1 MSDSLE
7 RWIVRVADR
16 TAAVERVLGVLR
28 RRMVVVVDLT
38 VSRATTET
46 LVIVVMVRVEARL
59 ADRVLAE
66 LQAMP
71 DVVELERTLGTAG
84 TRGSEQDHLPEHREG
99 EHEMSA
105 DTLFDIQDA
114 DPEYIR
120 SRRVAVVGY
129 GSQGHAHALNLRDS
143 GVRVVVG
150 LHQGSASAERA
161 RKAGFQVLP
170 VAEAAATSD
179 LVVLLVPDPAAPGVY
194 HEGIAPHLTPGKAL
208 LLAHGFNVHY
218 GEIVPPEGVD
228 VILVAPKSP
237 GHMVRR
243 EYAAGRGV
251 PALLAVHHDA
261 TGGARALALSYA
273 HALGCTRAGVLETTF
288 GDETETDLFGEQA
301 VLCGGFTALVKAGFE
316 TLVDAG
322 YDPRLAYFECLHEL
336 KLIVDLAY
344 AHGLSGMRAEVSD
357 TAEYGDYV
365 SGPRVI
371 GAETRAAMRE
381 VLDDVRSG
389 TFARRWIEEWRSGG
403 EGFRRMRE
411 AEGAH
416 QLDQVGAGL
425 RSRMAWL
432 QDEGAA

>member
-1 MSDSLE
+1 MSE
-7 RWIVRVADR
+7 
-16 TAAVERVLGVLR
+16 
-28 RRMVVVVDLT
+28 DL
-38 VSRATTET
+38 
-46 LVIVVMVRVEARL
+46 
-59 ADRVLAE
+59 
-66 LQAMP
+66 
-71 DVVELERTLGTAG
+71 
-84 TRGSEQDHLPEHREG
+84 
-99 EHEMSA
+99 
-105 DTLFDIQDA
+105 LFDGRDA
-114 DPEYIR
+114 DPELIR
-120 SRRVAVVGY
+120 TRRVAIVGY

-170 VAEAAATSD
+170 VAEAAAAAD
-179 LVVLLVPDPAAPGVY
+179 LVSLLIPDPIAPDVY
-194 HEGIAPHLTPGKAL
+194 REHIAPHLTPGKAL

-218 GEIVPPEGVD
+218 GEIDAPEGVD

-237 GHMVRR
+237 GNMVRR

-251 PALLAVHHDA
+251 PALLAVHRDA
-261 TGGARALALSYA
+261 TGRAGALALAYA

-288 GDETETDLFGEQA
+288 GAETETDLFGEQA
-301 VLCGGFTALVKAGFE
+301 VLCGGFSALVKAGFE

-344 AHGLSGMRAEVSD
+344 ARGLSGMRAEVSD

-371 GAETRAAMRE
+371 GAEARAAMRT
-381 VLDDVRSG
+381 VLDEVRSG
-389 TFARRWIEEWRSGG
+389 SFARGWIEEWRSGG

-411 AEGAH
+411 EEGRH

-432 QDEGAA
+432 QEEDAIS